1 MVGAARRSNG
11 RKEQTSFCIVD
22 SQSVKNTDSAE
33 QKGYDAGKKVSGIKR
48 HIAVDTQGLPHAIHV
63 TTANVTDRAGALAMF
78 DQRRDGL
85 SLVQNVLVDG
95 GYTGDPFAAGVQS
108 LLGASVE
115 VVKRNEMHTFVVLPK
130 RWVVE
135 RSFAWLEKCRRLWK
149 NCERKLNTSLQM
161 VVLAFAALI
170 LKRLQTGSKVEWH
183 QGELFSRVGFI
194 VTNLSYPNIGI
205 VRFYN
210 GRGTAEQWIKEGKY
224 ALNWTR
230 LSCHKFVANQVR
242 LELFVLAY
250 NLGNSMRRLALPEAM
265 KHWSLTSLQTRMIK
279 TGGRLVRHAG
289 RLVFQLAEVLVSREM
304 LGGIL
309 ERIGRLRLAPG

>member
-1 MVGAARRSNG
+1 M
-11 RKEQTSFCIVD
+11 D

-170 LKRLQTGSKVEWH
+170 LKRLQTGSKTAIAARHLESAYSAHV
-183 QGELFSRVGFI
+183 
-194 VTNLSYPNIGI
+194 NITPTG
-205 VRFYN
+205 VD
-210 GRGTAEQWIKEGKY
+210 GVLE
-224 ALNWTR
+224 TR
-230 LSCHKFVANQVR
+230 
-242 LELFVLAY
+242 
-250 NLGNSMRRLALPEAM
+250 
-265 KHWSLTSLQTRMIK
+265 TR
-279 TGGRLVRHAG
+279 TRA
-289 RLVFQLAEVLVSREM
+289 
-304 LGGIL
+304 
-309 ERIGRLRLAPG
+309 APGGGSS